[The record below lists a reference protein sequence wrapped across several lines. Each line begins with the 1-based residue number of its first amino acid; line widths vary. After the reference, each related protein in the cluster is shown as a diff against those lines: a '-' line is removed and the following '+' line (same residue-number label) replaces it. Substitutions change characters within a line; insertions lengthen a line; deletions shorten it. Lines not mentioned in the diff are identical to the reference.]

1 MSQESEAASE
11 AASTTSDGKALD
23 MVQVGAHS
31 TAVAVA
37 ATWALQAWQASGA
50 ESAEVEDVAP
60 VPVAPEAVT
69 SGASQSNC
77 AIHFEFART

>member
-1 MSQESEAASE
+1 MSLESEAASE
-11 AASTTSDGKALD
+11 AASTTGKVLD

-31 TAVAVA
+31 TAVVVV
-37 ATWALQAWQASGA
+37 TWALQAWQASDA

-69 SGASQSNC
+69 SGVSQSNC
-77 AIHFEFART
+77 VTHFEFARK